1 MSAPCSIGSLGM
13 CCFHGSHDIKWWQQA
28 DLQETFTGSQ
38 ITWGCHRKCDSA
50 AAAKSSHYNVPVCN

>member
-28 DLQETFTGSQ
+28 DLQETFKRKPNYMGLSQ
-38 ITWGCHRKCDSA
+38 EVWLCCSCK
-50 AAAKSSHYNVPVCN
+50 V